1 MDPVLPPSSAPNNNV
16 YASAP
21 PPNISSQQSAVQQLL
36 NRPGFPGVAVNGVAG
51 VKRPYVGDENTVGND
66 HTYRAPVSTGGVA
79 PKLEETPSRDVSDVR
94 DSSTASPSGQPNR
107 KKQKRNKPTLSCF
120 ECVER
125 KTKACLSVLL
135 PQFSPLESSVC
146 CKCSFL
152 STPNPPTYGSGCV
165 KPHDELKYNARGMA

>member
-1 MDPVLPPSSAPNNNV
+1 MDQVPASTSTFNNNNV

-21 PPNISSQQSAVQQLL
+21 PPTTNSNQQHTLPPLL
-36 NRPGFPGVAVNGVAG
+36 NGPVYPGVAINGAAG
-51 VKRPYVGDENTVGND
+51 VKRPYGSDENRVGHE

-94 DSSTASPSGQPNR
+94 DSSTASPAGQPNR

-125 KTKACLSVLL
+125 KTKACLDVFW
-135 PQFSPLESSVC
+135 P
-146 CKCSFL
+146 
-152 STPNPPTYGSGCV
+152 
-165 KPHDELKYNARGMA
+165 